1 MVEDD
6 INHEEGVKG
15 DKKFVSNRVGHD
27 RGTRESK
34 DSIGKNQSLASDG
47 GAGITQSLP
56 QSKNVNLNI
65 STFEANLSTAA
76 DYKPNRIGTLKQTGH
91 NKLKLKRKFSE
102 LDGD

>member
-1 MVEDD
+1 MKTKSVL
-6 INHEEGVKG
+6 ILLLTYHIL
-15 DKKFVSNRVGHD
+15 FLFAC
-27 RGTRESK
+27 
-34 DSIGKNQSLASDG
+34 SIFYIFLQNSLKASDG

-56 QSKNVNLNI
+56 QSTNVNLNI
-65 STFEANLSTAA
+65 SNFEANLSTAA